1 MKNMES
7 EQNKV
12 KISFWR
18 IFWPTLAAIVI
29 TSIIGWI
36 VTIVFWGGLILA
48 ISGEEDGLVK
58 DNSILH
64 LTLKGAI
71 AEKDAADLNPTS
83 FNVSSTIGLRD
94 ILVGIEK
101 AKKDDN
107 IKGIYIEL
115 DELNCGYSTAKEIRD
130 AINAFEKSGKFV
142 IAYNSGELISQKEYY
157 LSSAANINYGFP
169 TSTMEFMGLGA
180 EMTYFKNA
188 LDKLN
193 VEVEIIR
200 GKNNDFKSAVEP
212 FFLTGMSDSSRL
224 QVERYLNS
232 MWDDISADISSDR
245 KVSKQELN
253 LIADSLLI
261 KRTDD
266 ALKYKLLDGLKYKD
280 EIMDMLCKKVNCKKT
295 SDLNLYSFE
304 KYVRNKFLEDQS
316 LTALDDP
323 NIAVIVAEGEV
334 SKNGDGVS
342 SNKIC
347 KLFKEAREKES
358 VKTVVFRIN
367 SPGGSAL
374 ASEEIWREV
383 ELTNKKKKVIVSM
396 GDLAASGGY
405 YIAAPATRI
414 FAEPTTVTGSIGV
427 FGMIP
432 YTGKMLENYLGIT
445 FDRASTNAHAPMS
458 LNRKLTT
465 SELASV
471 QGEIDEIYA
480 LFLKRVSDGRKMT
493 TDQANVI
500 ARGRVWTGRDAQK
513 IGLVDE
519 IGGLNAAIA
528 YAAKLANIKEP
539 KIEYMPANSENELIE
554 LLDMFNDDDQDNT
567 NTSSIPNELLESY
580 QKLKKIETWAGIQTR
595 LPYDLKLK

>member
-1 MKNMES
+1 MENQ
-7 EQNKV
+7 EQKV
-12 KISFWR
+12 RIGFWR
-18 IFWPTLAAIVI
+18 IFWPTLTAIVI

-130 AINAFEKSGKFV
+130 AINEFEKSGKFV
-142 IAYNSGELISQKEYY
+142 IAYNSGELISQKEYF
-157 LSSAANINYGFP
+157 LSSAANTNYGFP

-232 MWDDISADISSDR
+232 MWDDISADIASDR

-266 ALKYKLLDGLKYKD
+266 ALKYKLLDGLKYRD
-280 EIMDMLCKKVNCKKT
+280 EIMDILCKKVNCKKT

-304 KYVRNKFLEDQS
+304 KYVRNQFIEDQS
-316 LTALDDP
+316 LTAVEDP

-334 SKNGDGVS
+334 SKNGDGVA

-458 LNRKLTT
+458 LNRKLTP

-480 LFLKRVSDGRKMT
+480 LFLKRVSEGRKMT

-554 LLDMFNDDDQDNT
+554 LLDMFNDEDQDTRSSMN
-567 NTSSIPNELLESY
+567 SIPNELIESY
-580 QKLKKIETWAGIQTR
+580 QKLKKIETWAGIQMR
-595 LPYDLKLK
+595 LPYDLNLK

>member
-1 MKNMES
+1 MEN

-12 KISFWR
+12 NISFWR
-18 IFWPTLAAIVI
+18 IFWPTLTAIVI

-36 VTIVFWGGLILA
+36 VTIVFWGGVILA
-48 ISGEEDGLVK
+48 ISGEEKGFLK
-58 DNSILH
+58 ENSILH

-71 AEKDAADLNPTS
+71 AEKDAADINPSNLNI
-83 FNVSSTIGLRD
+83 SSTIGLRD
-94 ILVGIEK
+94 ILHGLEK
-101 AKKDDN
+101 AKKDEN

-130 AINAFEKSGKFV
+130 AINDFEKSGKFV

-157 LSSAANINYGFP
+157 LSSAANLNYGFP

-180 EMTYFKNA
+180 ELTYFKNA

-224 QVERYLNS
+224 QIERYLKS
-232 MWDDISADISSDR
+232 MWEDISSQIATDR
-245 KVSKQELN
+245 KLKVQELN

-280 EIMDMLCKKVNCKKT
+280 EIMDILCKKVNCKKT

-304 KYVRNKFLEDQS
+304 KYVRNQFIEDQS
-316 LTALDDP
+316 LTAVEDP

-334 SKNGDGVS
+334 SKNGDGLA

-358 VKTVVFRIN
+358 IKTVVFRIN

-383 ELTNKKKKVIVSM
+383 ELTNKIKKVIVSM
-396 GDLAASGGY
+396 GDVAASGGY

-432 YTGKMLENYLGIT
+432 YTGKMLENFLGIT
-445 FDRASTNAHAPMS
+445 FDRASTNAHSPMS
-458 LNRKLTT
+458 LNRKLTP
-465 SELASV
+465 SELASI
-471 QGEIDEIYA
+471 QEEIDDIYA
-480 LFLKRVSDGRKMT
+480 LFLKRVSVGRKMS

-500 ARGRVWTGRDAQK
+500 ARGRVWTGKDAQK

-519 IGGLNAAIA
+519 IGGMNAAIK
-528 YAAKLANIKEP
+528 YAAKLAKIKDP
-539 KIEYMPANSENELIE
+539 KIEFMPANSENELIE
-554 LLDMFNDDDQDNT
+554 LLDLFNNETEEDIHVK
-567 NTSSIPNELLESY
+567 SIPNELIENY
-580 QKLKKIETWAGIQTR
+580 QKLKKIESWSGIQMR
-595 LPYDLKLK
+595 LPYEIKLK